1 MDSSNFN
8 VNQGNVENSPR
19 KSGRWA
25 SRLRNSPLWPGLSL
39 GLGSRVW
46 YVWYSVLLRVVTPC
60 HTSHSSH
67 PSHPSHRIHP
77 FCFFLCSISLHR
89 NLERKNF
96 NPKAS
101 QLCPLRIV
109 FPSDTNMTRVEAF
122 DSTAWLLPW
131 LSRHFPKHTDYR
143 SYRSHVSSQ
152 LWDDENIG
160 KSEWKSSCKRKTS
173 DHGDQR
179 VINESE
185 MQPFT
190 CLFLKMSDHEYEL
203 DIKKT
208 QSLKHPPI
216 QSNSIQFNPTNSA
229 QIENLLDHE
238 ALTAMGQQWKN
249 QGRDRGGSPTPGE
262 SKAAKWL
269 WRQEK
274 NGQTWNIH
282 TYQRSIVSKSPLV
295 WTTGS
300 SRHDA
305 IIQSNGTKSVSVLA
319 TDLPMP
325 TLMGKASGHCC
336 HKTPSKQALL
346 QRDQCIWRHRLTVSR
361 LSQCSQKVRS
371 TSKTIMGRPV
381 SILCLHVPPPLTQE
395 NFTVKKFC
403 NYKPH
408 QPRQLCHPEAGE
420 WSGDNK
426 KEPHPWQRC
435 KSILKAKHPGMSN
448 RMWSTKVQRYHWHGW
463 HDENPNSTAR
473 TQTPRLSRVM
483 KVHAAASPLAPT
495 WKLGIL
501 TSKSGESNSM

>member
-216 QSNSIQFNPTNSA
+216 QSNSIQFTTLDSTPP
-229 QIENLLDHE
+229 LLHSSTKKTLACTGMASYLSKSMPLVE
-238 ALTAMGQQWKN
+238 RVLAGPKTYAEICVICVNVHNVRNVYLFFSFFSPRKKVVGVFLSITSRYRTLRFSTSSSVWVSFRLLPKR
-249 QGRDRGGSPTPGE
+249 RDLS
-262 SKAAKWL
+262 L
-269 WRQEK
+269 WVCV
-274 NGQTWNIH
+274 N
-282 TYQRSIVSKSPLV
+282 SIVK
-295 WTTGS
+295 
-300 SRHDA
+300 
-305 IIQSNGTKSVSVLA
+305 
-319 TDLPMP
+319 
-325 TLMGKASGHCC
+325 
-336 HKTPSKQALL
+336 
-346 QRDQCIWRHRLTVSR
+346 
-361 LSQCSQKVRS
+361 
-371 TSKTIMGRPV
+371 
-381 SILCLHVPPPLTQE
+381 
-395 NFTVKKFC
+395 
-403 NYKPH
+403 
-408 QPRQLCHPEAGE
+408 
-420 WSGDNK
+420 
-426 KEPHPWQRC
+426 
-435 KSILKAKHPGMSN
+435 
-448 RMWSTKVQRYHWHGW
+448 
-463 HDENPNSTAR
+463 
-473 TQTPRLSRVM
+473 
-483 KVHAAASPLAPT
+483 
-495 WKLGIL
+495 
-501 TSKSGESNSM
+501 